1 MKVSTPVA
9 LFCWLV
15 LGVLVISLVFS
26 VLDVFL

>member
-1 MKVSTPVA
+1 MKISTPVA

-15 LGVLVISLVFS
+15 LAILVVSFVVS

>member
-15 LGVLVISLVFS
+15 LFILVISLVFS

>member
-1 MKVSTPVA
+1 MKVGTPVA

-15 LGVLVISLVFS
+15 LGILVISLVIS